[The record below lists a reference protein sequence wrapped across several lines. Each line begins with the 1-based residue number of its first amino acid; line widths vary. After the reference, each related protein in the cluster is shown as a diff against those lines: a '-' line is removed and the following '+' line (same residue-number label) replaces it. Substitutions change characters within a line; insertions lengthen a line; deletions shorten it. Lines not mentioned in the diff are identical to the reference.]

1 MRIVL
6 MVWTTLL
13 TMVGFTLSASA
24 QNTIPELSSA
34 LSLFSAQ
41 ATTAEGV
48 RLNWILDH
56 QSPTIFKFRVYRGYE
71 EVGNFAVLAEISAR
85 SGADSMEYSY
95 KDISARPQV
104 SYYYKLAA
112 VGQNSES
119 VFPVVIT
126 ACLLQTGSGHDT
138 ILPAATVL
146 RGDAITLYVRK
157 AGRVKLT
164 SLSSGGKTL
173 VDQEMQPGIYELQV
187 PSGAQVPLTL
197 RLEHSAGQ
205 TKEFRWPI
213 E

>member
-1 MRIVL
+1 MRIVVIVL
-6 MVWTTLL
+6 ATLL
-13 TMVGFTLSASA
+13 TIAGLALWASPPE
-24 QNTIPELSSA
+24 TVPELSSA

-41 ATTAEGV
+41 ATTTDGV

-56 QSPTIFKFRVYRGYE
+56 QSPTIVRFRVYRGYDE
-71 EVGNFAVLAEISAR
+71 IGNFAVLAEIAAR

-95 KDISARPQV
+95 QDISARPLV

-126 ACLLQTGSGHDT
+126 ACLPQAGSARDT
-138 ILPAATVL
+138 VLPAATIL
-146 RGDAITLYVRK
+146 RGDAITVYVRRT
-157 AGRVKLT
+157 GHVKLT
-164 SLSSGGKTL
+164 SVSSDTRTL
-173 VDQEMQPGIYELQV
+173 VDQELQPGIYELQT
-187 PSGAQVPLTL
+187 PAGATRPLKL
-197 RLEHSAGQ
+197 RLEHSEGL